1 MTDAALNLAQVLWDE
16 RTALSGKDLSA
27 PQARITLAGNEKQYI
42 DLAEPDLN
50 AIFKELNK
58 DDRWALCLSGGGIR
72 SAALALGIVQF
83 FASQRVAPKRT
94 DQSSTPIPLLKQFDY
109 LSTVS
114 GGGYLG
120 SWLSAWLFQTRKEK
134 RSTDTVLTALAQRAA
149 DHREA
154 EPIVNLRRD
163 SHYLAPSFSA
173 ISPDVWADIATIA
186 RNLAL
191 VWLLLV
197 PPLVLA
203 VLITKAVAYGSAA
216 AVSWTVSNSSLT
228 TVVVVASA
236 LCLIISLAFDAA
248 NRPTRGLSNGT
259 QGQFIRYELLGSLIG
274 GILLVFLLTI
284 PHWVKALPSG
294 VAPILTGLGPFS
306 NPLALGG
313 LLGFGLYAISWVAA
327 YVWILVPGSDPQL
340 AKEPHAR
347 QRISR
352 VPDSLPRRIGKW
364 NREHWPQ
371 LAEFGAWC
379 LAGVAFG
386 VLVAAGHMLLRYL
399 TAPDFPLFYD
409 SPRAQILVLVTCG
422 IPWILG
428 ARMIADVVFVAPA
441 TFLPRSDGDLEY
453 QARAGGLYTL
463 VQLGWLIWFG
473 LVLFASPL
481 VSFFSWW
488 LAGVGGVAGAISVI
502 LGSSSKTP
510 AFVRDTVEARK
521 YLTLNRLAGIAAAVF
536 GAVLIIAVSVGV
548 DWALFRTVAPDY
560 KINWLMVL
568 WAGVTLVVM
577 VLLIPL
583 VININRFSLHGLYR
597 NRLVRTFLGAS
608 RPDRTRDKTK
618 SNFTDFDTK
627 DSPCLHELWDHETPR
642 SHEDWRP
649 LHIINTTLN
658 LVSSRNL
665 AWQERKAAPF
675 TFSPLHA
682 GTGSSAF
689 GAGAFRRTYRVEKER
704 AYGAGAGGSGLTLGT
719 AMAISGAAVSP
730 NMGYNSSPGVGF
742 LMTLFNVRLGWWL
755 PNPRSGNSAYWY
767 NGPGWAL
774 TPLVMEMFGLTSEL
788 HRWIY
793 LSDGAHFE
801 NFGLYEM
808 VRRRCRVIVVSDGGE
823 DPDYEFQ
830 DLGNALRKIWIDL
843 GVRIDFVGLDQL
855 KKRFK
860 ERPTP
865 ATNAPYWAVG
875 RILYTEADGPTSSSN
890 PIEDGLILYFKAG
903 VHGTEPMDVLSYA
916 MKHPTFPHETTANQ
930 FFSESQLEAYRA
942 LGYEVASNALCNA
955 ERERQCP
962 AATGPQLAD
971 SPTPPLGNFSCSPS
985 TMTLRDII
993 KKLEAQLLR
1002 TA

>member
-16 RTALSGKDLSA
+16 RTALSGQDLHS
-27 PQARITLAGNEKQYI
+27 PHARIKLASNEKKYS

-83 FASQRVAPKRT
+83 FASQRVVPKAIN
-94 DQSSTPIPLLKQFDY
+94 QSSTPVPLLKQFDY

-134 RSTDTVLTALAQRAA
+134 RSTDTVLTALAERAG

-154 EPIVNLRRD
+154 DPIVNLRRD

-191 VWLLLV
+191 VWLLLI

-203 VLITKAVAYGSAA
+203 VLISKAFAYGFVAAVAS
-216 AVSWTVSNSSLT
+216 TVSNGWLMT
-228 TVVVVASA
+228 IVIFASA
-236 LCLIISLAFDAA
+236 LCLLISLAFTAA

-259 QGQFIRYELLGSLIG
+259 QVQFVKYELLGSLIG
-274 GILLVFLLTI
+274 GVLLVFLMAI
-284 PHWVKALPSG
+284 AHWAKTPPSG
-294 VAPILTGLGPFS
+294 LAQSLTSLAPFS
-306 NPLALGG
+306 HPLALGG
-313 LLGFGLYAISWVAA
+313 LLGLGLYAISWVAA
-327 YVWILVPGSDPQL
+327 YLWLFVPGSD
-340 AKEPHAR
+340 R
-347 QRISR
+347 QVPTPTDAHQPVSR
-352 VPDSLPRRIGKW
+352 VSDNLLHRIGQW
-364 NREHWPQ
+364 SSDYWPQ

-386 VLVAAGHMLLRYL
+386 MLVAAGHMLLQYL
-399 TAPDFPLFYD
+399 AAPSSSFFYE
-409 SPRAQILVLVTCG
+409 SPRWQLLALVTG
-422 IPWILG
+422 GVPWILG

-463 VQLGWLIWFG
+463 AQLGWLIWFG
-473 LVLFASPL
+473 LILFATPL
-481 VSFFSWW
+481 VSTFHWW
-488 LAGVGGVAGAISVI
+488 LASVGGVAGAVSVI

-510 AFVRDTVEARK
+510 AFIRDTVEARK
-521 YLTLNRLAGIAAAVF
+521 YLTLNRVAGIAAAIF
-536 GAVLIIAVSVGV
+536 GAVLIIAVGVAV
-548 DWALFRTVAPDY
+548 DWTLFRTVGPDY
-560 KINWLMVL
+560 KLNWLMVL
-568 WAGVTLVVM
+568 WTGVTLVAM

-608 RPDRTRDKTK
+608 RPDRARDKTK
-618 SNFTDFDTK
+618 NNFTDFDTK
-627 DSPCLHELWDHETPR
+627 DTPCLHELWDHATAP
-642 SHEDWRP
+642 SYDDWRP

-658 LVSSRNL
+658 LVSSTNL

-689 GAGAFRRTYRVEKER
+689 GAGAFRRTYRVDKEK
-704 AYGAGAGGSGLTLGT
+704 AYGAGTGGSGLTLGT

-755 PNPRSGNSAYWY
+755 PNPRSGNAAYWY

-774 TPLVMEMFGLTSEL
+774 KPLVMEMFGLTSEL

-860 ERPTP
+860 DRPTP
-865 ATNAPYWAVG
+865 AANAPYWAVG
-875 RILYTEADGPTSSSN
+875 RILYTEADGPTSPSN
-890 PIEDGLILYFKAG
+890 PIQDGWLLYFKAG

-916 MKHPTFPHETTANQ
+916 MKHPNFPHETTANQ

-942 LGYEVASNALCNA
+942 LGYEMARNALCYA
-955 ERERQCP
+955 ERERQH
-962 AATGPQLAD
+962 ATATGPQPAAIA
-971 SPTPPLGNFSCSPS
+971 TQPLGKFSCSPS
-985 TMTLRDII
+985 TMNLRDII
-993 KKLEAQLLR
+993 EKLEAQLLR